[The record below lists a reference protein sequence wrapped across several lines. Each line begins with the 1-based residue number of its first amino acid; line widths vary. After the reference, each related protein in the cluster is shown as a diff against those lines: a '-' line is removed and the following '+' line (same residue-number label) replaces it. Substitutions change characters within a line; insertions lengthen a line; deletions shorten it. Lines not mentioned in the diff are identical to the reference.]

1 MIDNRLYK
9 VVDFIYKLLVLNF
22 AFFFGIVIGVVVV
35 GIFPATIALIKG
47 LETIS
52 EEDAVTLLKNFIRR
66 YLKVF
71 VKANVLGLGVSLLF
85 IGAYINFQL
94 LTNSQSLVT
103 GVLSVVLFMFTL
115 YLGLALFNSVLLY
128 RYKEEHSLKM
138 VLIDGC
144 IYTFVNLK
152 YSLLQLVLA
161 VLYLFVL
168 IKLPILFL
176 FGGTSGVILLQQKI
190 FNLAV
195 NKTTTLV
202 LTKEA

>member
-1 MIDNRLYK
+1 M
-9 VVDFIYKLLVLNF
+9 
-22 AFFFGIVIGVVVV
+22 
-35 GIFPATIALIKG
+35 
-47 LETIS
+47 
-52 EEDAVTLLKNFIRR
+52 
-66 YLKVF
+66 
-71 VKANVLGLGVSLLF
+71 
-85 IGAYINFQL
+85 
-94 LTNSQSLVT
+94 
-103 GVLSVVLFMFTL
+103 LFMFTL

-128 RYKEEHSLKM
+128 RYKEENSLKM

>member
-9 VVDFIYKLLVLNF
+9 VVDFVYKLLVLNF

-94 LTNSQSLVT
+94 LTNSLNWQHF
-103 GVLSVVLFMFTL
+103 SV
-115 YLGLALFNSVLLY
+115 
-128 RYKEEHSLKM
+128 
-138 VLIDGC
+138 
-144 IYTFVNLK
+144 
-152 YSLLQLVLA
+152 Q
-161 VLYLFVL
+161 
-168 IKLPILFL
+168 KL
-176 FGGTSGVILLQQKI
+176 
-190 FNLAV
+190 
-195 NKTTTLV
+195 
-202 LTKEA
+202 

>member
-128 RYKEEHSLKM
+128 RYKEENSLKM

>member
-35 GIFPATIALIKG
+35 GIFRATIALIKG

-128 RYKEEHSLKM
+128 RYKEENSLKM

>member
-9 VVDFIYKLLVLNF
+9 VVDFVYKLLVLNF

-128 RYKEEHSLKM
+128 RYKEENSLKM